1 MKDTTKVIRNGTSLI
16 ISLTSK
22 DLANFPVKNGTLLN
36 KEFDP
41 SGKTIT
47 FKIID
52 NENQALDGFIDRFYE
67 ENKGLTQE
75 LESK

>member
-1 MKDTTKVIRNGTSLI
+1 M
-16 ISLTSK
+16 
-22 DLANFPVKNGTLLN
+22 ANFPIKNGTIL
-36 KEFDP
+36 KKKFDP

-52 NENQALDGFIDRFYE
+52 NTNLNLDGFIDRFYE
-67 ENKGLTQE
+67 ENKDLTQE